1 MARRPRSSKL
11 ETRTNR
17 LKLPV
22 QRKPHCFTAIAP
34 GIALGY
40 RRGKDRNAWV
50 LRASDGKGGNWLKN
64 LNGIPDDFEKAN
76 GTSVLDFWMAQD
88 AAKALA
94 RGTVETGKPITVS
107 EALTAYADDLKARDG
122 LAGNVSRVRHHL
134 PPSLASKP
142 VSLLEAKELRRWRD
156 SLALKPASVNR
167 TTRIL
172 KAACNLAQK
181 LDPTR
186 ITNMHAW
193 KVGLASLRDSHTA
206 RNVILTDEQVRAVIA
221 AAYADDPA
229 FGLLVE
235 IAATTGARPSQLV
248 KLEVGD
254 LQADRAD
261 SRVMMPSS
269 RKGHAGKRIERKP
282 VPVPASLAMKLRQA
296 AGRRDASAPLLL
308 RADGKPWSAT
318 SADHRIP
325 FARAVARAGLKPS
338 TTFYSLR
345 HSSIVRQILAGTP
358 LRVIADAHDTS
369 TRQIE
374 ITYSAHISGHSD
386 AMLRRG
392 LLDVAQSAAGSA
404 GAASRVVTLPGQRS

>member
-11 ETRTNR
+11 ETRTTR

-22 QRKPHCFTAIAP
+22 QRKPHAFTVVAP
-34 GIALGY
+34 GVALGY

-50 LRASDGKGGNWLKN
+50 VRVADGKGGNWTKN
-64 LNGIPDDFEKAN
+64 LPGIPDDHEDAN
-76 GTSVLDFWMAQD
+76 GESVIDFWQAQD
-88 AAKALA
+88 AARKLA
-94 RGTVETGKPITVS
+94 RGTVETGKPISVD

-156 SLALKPASVNR
+156 GLDMKPASVNR
-167 TTRIL
+167 TTRQL
-172 KAACNLAQK
+172 KAALNLAQR

-186 ITNMHAW
+186 ITNTHAW
-193 KVGLASLRDSHTA
+193 KVGLASLRDSHRA
-206 RNVILTDEQVRAVIA
+206 RHAILSDDEVRALIE
-221 AAYADDPA
+221 AAYADEP

-235 IAATTGARPSQLV
+235 VAATTGGRPSQIT

-254 LQADRAD
+254 LQADRSD
-261 SRVMMPSS
+261 PRLMMPSS

-282 VPVPASLAMKLRQA
+282 VPIPAGLAMKLKA
-296 AGRRDASAPLLL
+296 AATGRDASAPLLL

-318 SADHRIP
+318 SADHRNP
-325 FARAVARAGLKPS
+325 FAAAVARVGLGRKIV
-338 TTFYSLR
+338 FYSLR
-345 HSSIVRQILAGTP
+345 HSAIVRQILVGTP

-374 ITYSAHISGHSD
+374 ISYSAHISGHSD
-386 AMLRRG
+386 TVLRKG
-392 LLDVAQSAAGSA
+392 LLDASQPAAANVAPMRG
-404 GAASRVVTLPGQRS
+404 R